1 MELKSWITHLLG
13 STFGSSNCTFME
25 LKLAKD
31 EPVVFS
37 NYSFKLYLYGIEIK
51 MAAVNEH

>member
-1 MELKSWITHLLG
+1 
-13 STFGSSNCTFME
+13 ME

-31 EPVVFS
+31 DPVVFS